1 MKKKIAVIGDCMIE
15 ISRNMVTYDVSLS
28 KIPATISYGGDT
40 LNSSIYMSRL
50 GVDVDYVTA
59 LGDDESS
66 AWLIEQWKIE
76 GVGCDLVQIEK
87 NASPGLYMISI
98 DEQGERSFTY
108 WRDSAPSRRLFDEEA
123 QREKL
128 FTSLLN
134 YKMIYLSGITI
145 ALYSATAREY
155 LFVFLESFR
164 EQGGLVAFDTN
175 YRARLWSDRDIAF
188 LAYERMYTLTD
199 IALPTVEDEQELFG
213 DADQSAILKRIQD
226 YGVKEIVLK
235 KGADGCEVFNAF
247 SDPILEHVATTR
259 LDYVVDTTAAG
270 DSFNAGYLASRLSGK
285 DCITSAITG
294 HKLAGAVV
302 QHAGAIISKTVM
314 PAL

>member
-1 MKKKIAVIGDCMIE
+1 MKKEIAVIGDCMIE
-15 ISRNMVTYDVSLS
+15 INRNMVTYDVSLP

-50 GVDVDYVTA
+50 GIDVDYVTA

-66 AWLIEQWKIE
+66 AWLIEQWKAE
-76 GVGCDLVQIEK
+76 GVGCDLVQFEK
-87 NASPGLYMISI
+87 NASPGLYMINI
-98 DEQGERSFTY
+98 DEHGERSFTY
-108 WRDSAPSRRLFDEEA
+108 WRDSAPSRRLFEEQV

-128 FTSLLN
+128 FASLLN

-145 ALYSATAREY
+145 ALYTASAREY
-155 LFVFLESFR
+155 LFDFLEIFK

-175 YRARLWSDRDIAF
+175 YRARLWTDKVSAIN
-188 LAYERMYTLTD
+188 AYEKMYALTD
-199 IALPTVEDEQELFG
+199 IALPTIDDEQELFG
-213 DADQSAILKRIQD
+213 DSNESDILKRIQA
-226 YGVKEIVLK
+226 YGVNEIVLK
-235 KGADGCEVFNAF
+235 KGPDGCEVFNAF
-247 SDPILEHVATTR
+247 SDPILEHVGTTR

-285 DCITSAITG
+285 DSITSAIIG

-302 QHAGAIISKTVM
+302 QHAGAIIPKTVM
-314 PAL
+314 PEL